1 MNTKILMQRL
11 AKAATSKAKASFAL
25 IKMNSDTL
33 RSIELGLVTSVLFV
47 SASVIEIKAL
57 LSLVSADVF

>member
-11 AKAATSKAKASFAL
+11 AKIASPKAKASFAL

-33 RSIELGLVTSVLFV
+33 RSIELGLVTAVLFASAYVIETSVLLAAFN
-47 SASVIEIKAL
+47 ANP
-57 LSLVSADVF
+57 